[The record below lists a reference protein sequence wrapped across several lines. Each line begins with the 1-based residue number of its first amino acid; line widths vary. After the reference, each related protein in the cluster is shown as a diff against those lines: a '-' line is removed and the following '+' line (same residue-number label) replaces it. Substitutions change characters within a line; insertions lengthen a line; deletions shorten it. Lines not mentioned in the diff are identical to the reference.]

1 MNPGELHNPSS
12 EEETLM
18 TCNTMTSWVIKKEK
32 DHQKRRTRNTKKI
45 WEEEEDPALA
55 FFCAS
60 YFDSFWEDE
69 HEAVMLLIKM
79 KMQFL
84 LTLLI
89 CSILST
95 VEVKKIPD
103 YPAISTIKTQEIL
116 LIFRM

>member
-45 WEEEEDPALA
+45 WEKEEDPALA

-69 HEAVMLLIKM
+69 HDATYQDENAI
-79 KMQFL
+79 FAY
-84 LTLLI
+84 TSHHI

-95 VEVKKIPD
+95 VEVKKIPRLPRNFHD
-103 YPAISTIKTQEIL
+103 KTQEIL
-116 LIFRM
+116 